1 MPAITVRNLS
11 VEAHR
16 ALKLR
21 AAQHGRST
29 EAEVRD
35 ILENAAKPEGRIR
48 LGSLLAEIGRE
59 VRLTD
64 EERAAFEAALERDG
78 TPVEP
83 IGFDL

>member
-1 MPAITVRNLS
+1 MAAITIRNLS
-11 VEAHR
+11 DETHR

-29 EAEVRD
+29 EAEIRD
-35 ILENAAKPEGRIR
+35 ILESAAKPEGRIK

-59 VRLTD
+59 ARLSN
-64 EERAAFEAALERDG
+64 EERAAFEAAVERDK

-83 IGFDL
+83 IGFGG